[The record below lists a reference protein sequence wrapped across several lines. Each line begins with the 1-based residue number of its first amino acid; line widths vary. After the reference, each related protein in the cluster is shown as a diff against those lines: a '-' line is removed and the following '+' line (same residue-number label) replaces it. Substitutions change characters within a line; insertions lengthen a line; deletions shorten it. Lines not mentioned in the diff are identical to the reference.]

1 MWGMVKQTPDPTGQ
15 SKEIQRRQG
24 RGPLLRI
31 RVADVLL
38 DSANEIFTYL
48 FSFIMQGFDQR
59 NNLLDPG
66 NKMDQPNSQL
76 GQATLDFRIPQCLGD
91 RAMRN
96 RSQVEYAVSFLYN
109 IHVAILFHKFQVI
122 DFRKCGF
129 LGHLSSFSWENLCFC
144 TSFL

>member
-1 MWGMVKQTPDPTGQ
+1 
-15 SKEIQRRQG
+15 
-24 RGPLLRI
+24 
-31 RVADVLL
+31 
-38 DSANEIFTYL
+38 
-48 FSFIMQGFDQR
+48 MQGFDQR

-96 RSQVEYAVSFLYN
+96 RSQVEYAISFLYN
-109 IHVAILFHKFQVI
+109 IHVAKLFHKFQVI
-122 DFRKCGF
+122 AFRKCGF
-129 LGHLSSFSWENLCFC
+129 LGHLSWENLCFC